1 MTFDLYVNMIASLV
15 ASIAISEDVLKFIV
29 KKDALFKEF
38 RNVKGHKCYKL
49 PEILLKSFM

>member
-29 KKDALFKEF
+29 KKDAFFKEF